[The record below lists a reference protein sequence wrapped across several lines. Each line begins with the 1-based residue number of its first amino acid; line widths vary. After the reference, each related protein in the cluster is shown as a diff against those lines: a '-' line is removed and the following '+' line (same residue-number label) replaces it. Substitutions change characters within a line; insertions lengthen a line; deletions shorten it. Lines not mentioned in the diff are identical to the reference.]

1 MTKEEIIEYLYEN
14 NVRGDLTIEQM
25 AEDIADASQ
34 KEYKRGR
41 LDALNELKAY
51 IREMGAYDTADT
63 PQTETKGVRYCNE
76 CKWFRNKQVCGRCRS
91 RNLFAEA
98 DTPQTE
104 EYDFRDEQEYNDRWQ
119 TDCPWMYDSR
129 RDYEY
134 DKALDE
140 LERNFVE
147 FEEYDDG
154 EDKSKEVTE

>member
-63 PQTETKGVRYCNE
+63 PQTKRIKTPDYCDICNHNGCDNCIANNLDE
-76 CKWFRNKQVCGRCRS
+76 YCVPSGYAPKDTPQTDCDKCIWSVCNYNKVDWD
-91 RNLFAEA
+91 A
-98 DTPQTE
+98 DTPQT
-104 EYDFRDEQEYNDRWQ
+104 
-119 TDCPWMYDSR
+119 DCAWMYDSR

-140 LERNFVE
+140 MERNE
-147 FEEYDDG
+147 
-154 EDKSKEVTE
+154 

>member
-63 PQTETKGVRYCNE
+63 PQAERIKTPDYCDICNHNG
-76 CKWFRNKQVCGRCRS
+76 CDNCIAN
-91 RNLFAEA
+91 NLDEYCVPSGYAPK
-98 DTPQTE
+98 DTPQTDCGWGE
-104 EYDFRDEQEYNDRWQ
+104 PDE
-119 TDCPWMYDSR
+119 
-129 RDYEY
+129 
-134 DKALDE
+134 
-140 LERNFVE
+140 
-147 FEEYDDG
+147 
-154 EDKSKEVTE
+154 